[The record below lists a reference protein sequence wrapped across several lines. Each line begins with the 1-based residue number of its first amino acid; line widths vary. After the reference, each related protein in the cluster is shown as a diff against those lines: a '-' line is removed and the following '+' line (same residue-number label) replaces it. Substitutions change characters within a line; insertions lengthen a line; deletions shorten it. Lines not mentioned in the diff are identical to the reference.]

1 MLGITKNYPKGNIM
15 EYQEFK
21 ENAEIEVIL
30 TVYVNGNCIW
40 ESEHPDTDYLQENLR
55 AVENEINK
63 TLEWTYQ
70 DLPERTI

>member
-1 MLGITKNYPKGNIM
+1 MT
-15 EYQEFK
+15 YQEFK

-30 TVYVNGNCIW
+30 TVYVNGDCIW
-40 ESEHPDTDYLQENLR
+40 ESEHADLDYMQENLR

-63 TLEWTYQ
+63 TLEITFQ